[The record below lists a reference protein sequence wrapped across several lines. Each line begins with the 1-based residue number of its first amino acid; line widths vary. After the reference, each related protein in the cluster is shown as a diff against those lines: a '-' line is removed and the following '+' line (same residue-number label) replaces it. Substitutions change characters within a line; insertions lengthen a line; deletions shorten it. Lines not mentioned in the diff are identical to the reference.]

1 MSNRREKI
9 DPRQMEFDWDFPSKL
24 EKVLHE
30 REELKDRVIEGPP
43 KLMKTE
49 NEFELCV
56 LLAAGIKRAIDESGL
71 GRKQIPGLINDY
83 FGRTEDGVKED
94 TPSCRN
100 PMTLNMLN
108 NYLSKPAE
116 CPIPAYY
123 LFAIHHI
130 TDSLEPARVM
140 VEMEGARIA
149 TGSEIRQ
156 LNIGKL
162 EEHIIEIKKLKKEL
176 QCQR

>member
-43 KLMKTE
+43 KFKKTE

-56 LLAAGIKRAIDESGL
+56 LLAAGIQRAITKSGL
-71 GRKQIPGLINDY
+71 SREQMVDEINTY
-83 FGRTEDGVKED
+83 FGRTEEEAVKDE
-94 TPSCRN
+94 PICRKLL
-100 PMTLNMLN
+100 TIHMLN
-108 NYLSKPAE
+108 HYLSKPAE
-116 CPIPAYY
+116 YPIPAYY

-130 TDSLEPARVM
+130 TESLEPAGVF
-140 VEMEGARIA
+140 VEAEGARIA
-149 TGSEIRQ
+149 TGAEIRQ